1 MIIYTDGSCLA
12 NGKAENSGGFGV
24 VVADD
29 NRNIVRTYRKDSENT
44 TNNREELKAILWAMW
59 YYGNKS
65 NPPKVYSDSAYCVN
79 SLTTWIWGW
88 ERNGWTKSDGN
99 PPENLDIMQAFVALW
114 RAGYEIQLA
123 KVKGHANDPLNNLA
137 DQLATGKVKGENNA
151 N

>member
-1 MIIYTDGSCLA
+1 MIIYTDGSA
-12 NGKAENSGGFGV
+12 HPNPGPGGYGV

-29 NRNIVRTYRKDSENT
+29 AGNIIT
-44 TNNREELKAILWAMW
+44 TRSKQYEGPVSNNEMELKAILWAMW

-88 ERNGWTKSDGN
+88 ERKGWIKSDGN